1 MAADPVTGGLT
12 LADDVVKAGLQV
24 DAQVNTPATD
34 AAKVAREIQAAISK
48 VNLLVAAAA
57 KGDRKALDALRIIN
71 AE

>member
-24 DAQVNTPATD
+24 DAQVNTPAMD